1 MDGTSPLVHAS
12 TLAGHALELAVGLV
26 AAWCVTVW
34 SRPLNHNNHRNN
46 SGNNHNH
53 NHQQQQQQRQQQQQ
67 GELEES
73 VFAMCLMG
81 GTVCGEAFCVVL
93 KRMVRQRR
101 PSPMLCGKNDEGG
114 DFGMPSSH
122 AEVAFFLLT
131 YLACTVC
138 SREVAHMRRARAQE
152 HPGKSSTSTSTSSI
166 RHVLAW
172 AGRVAAVAGSAL
184 AAALAIAASRVPL
197 GCHTST
203 QVAAGALLGLAQGL
217 LWRFA
222 VQPWLA
228 SVPRLTRALVR
239 LLHRAVPP
247 HTARARL
254 AFAQLAVLAVV
265 TLFSREPARFLR
277 FLFLHGR
284 YVFATDAL
292 LLAFTLLF
300 ALLVPRVPLPDLW
313 PPLLAVLAACYVLHR
328 HAAVACDLSTVA
340 ALFAAVVAA
349 LALAT
354 TVRRH
359 IRASQQ
365 QHLSSRPS
373 ATTLRALTPP
383 PISS

>member
-1 MDGTSPLVHAS
+1 MDGTATDGTLLHAS
-12 TLAGHALELAVGLV
+12 NLAGHALELAVGLV

-34 SRPLNHNNHRNN
+34 SRPIHNSSGNSSNNRNNHR
-46 SGNNHNH
+46 
-53 NHQQQQQQRQQQQQ
+53 Q
-67 GELEES
+67 GGLDES
-73 VFAMCLMG
+73 VFAACLMG

-131 YLACTVC
+131 YLACAQC
-138 SREVAHMRRARAQE
+138 GRQLAHLRRTRAQQQQDRLCS
-152 HPGKSSTSTSTSSI
+152 GV

-172 AGRVAAVAGSAL
+172 TARVAAVVGSAL
-184 AAALAIAASRVPL
+184 VAALAIAASRVPL

-217 LWRFA
+217 LWWFA

-239 LLHRAVPP
+239 LLHWAVPP

-254 AFAQLAVLAVV
+254 AVAQLAVLAVV
-265 TLFSREPARFLR
+265 TLFSREPSRFLR
-277 FLFLHGR
+277 FLFLRGR
-284 YVFATDAL
+284 YAFVTDAL

-313 PPLLAVLAACYVLHR
+313 PPLLAVLAVCFVLHR
-328 HAAVACDLSTVA
+328 HFAVACDLSTVA
-340 ALFAAVVAA
+340 AVFAAVVAA
-349 LALAT
+349 LAVAT

-359 IRASQQ
+359 LRASQHPQ
-365 QHLSSRPS
+365 RRPTGS
-373 ATTLRALTPP
+373 VLRALTPP
-383 PISS
+383 ISSSSSSSSL